1 MASFL
6 RELLLTNCRSP
17 AAVEADLQRCLDVHF
32 K

>member
-6 RELLLTNCRSP
+6 RELLLTNCRAP
-17 AAVEADLQRCLDVHF
+17 AQVEADLQRCLDVHF

>member
-6 RELLLTNCRSP
+6 RELLLTNCRAP
-17 AAVEADLQRCLDVHF
+17 VQVEADLQRCLVVHF